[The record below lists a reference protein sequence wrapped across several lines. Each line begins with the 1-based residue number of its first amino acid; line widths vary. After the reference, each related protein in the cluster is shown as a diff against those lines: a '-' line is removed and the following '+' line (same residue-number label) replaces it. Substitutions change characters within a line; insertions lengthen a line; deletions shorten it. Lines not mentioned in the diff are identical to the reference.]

1 MGKKETDEA
10 IADSRAGRVAG
21 RFGSVDELLADLK
34 ADDTAENLDNW
45 LHEKAGPA
53 HDALKADP
61 ARAVSADR
69 VRYTLDEL
77 LAEADASGQYPLPP
91 EEREWVDAPAVG
103 REWPACEVRA
113 RLHDDAMAEAFRK
126 DPAYAVE
133 LLNSILEDG
142 DQDELLIA
150 RRQITEAFSERVAD
164 IALAIA
170 LARRVDAGL
179 DPLTPFDPAE
189 HLTTAE
195 AVAALLADAEATGDA
210 AYIEHAHQVAAR
222 ARTMHGLEE

>member
-1 MGKKETDEA
+1 MTDP
-10 IADSRAGRVAG
+10 
-21 RFGSVDELLADLK
+21 K
-34 ADDTAENLDNW
+34 NLESW

-53 HDALKADP
+53 YDALKADP
-61 ARAVSADR
+61 ARAVTADQ
-69 VRYTLDEL
+69 VRRTLDEL
-77 LAEADASGQYPLPP
+77 LAEAEAAGQHPLPP
-91 EEREWVDAPAVG
+91 EQREWVDAPAVG
-103 REWPACEVRA
+103 REWPACETLEADQVRA

-222 ARTMHGLEE
+222 ARSMHGLEG